1 MIPSN
6 TKRLSI
12 RRLAIVGMLGGISA
26 VLGMLPSIGFIP
38 IGPTRATIMH
48 IPVIIG
54 AILEGPI
61 VGAMLG
67 LIFGLFSI
75 FQAIANPTV
84 VSFVF
89 LNPLVSVL
97 PRILIG
103 VTSYYSFVLFKKLGR
118 KTSVAVL
125 ILVWLSTL
133 IFLINTFTAQIAQ
146 YNDGNTALWQLLVTG
161 ALILLTLVI
170 GYFSYNRLKDQAVE
184 VVISAAIGTLTN
196 TIGVLSMIY
205 LLYAKEFVAKL
216 GADPNSTGKIIIGIG
231 VTNGIPEIIVSM
243 LIVTSVVMALK
254 KQL

>member
-1 MIPSN
+1 MISSN
-6 TKRLSI
+6 SKRLSI

-26 VLGMLPSIGFIP
+26 VLGMTPIGFIP

-54 AILEGPI
+54 AILEGPM
-61 VGAMLG
+61 VGAMVG

-75 FQAIANPTV
+75 LQAIMNPTV
-84 VSFVF
+84 ISFVF

-97 PRILIG
+97 PRVLIG
-103 VTSYYSFVLFKKLGR
+103 ITAYYSFILFKKLGR
-118 KTSVAVL
+118 NTSVAVL

-133 IFLINTFTAQIAQ
+133 IFLVNTFAVQITQ
-146 YNDGNTALWQLLVTG
+146 YKDGNTALWQLLLTG
-161 ALILLTLVI
+161 GLILLTLVI

-184 VVISAAIGTLTN
+184 VVISAAVGTLTN

-216 GADPNSTGKIIIGIG
+216 GADPNTAGKIIVGIG
-231 VTNGIPEIIVSM
+231 VTNGVPEIIVAM

-254 KQL
+254 KQS